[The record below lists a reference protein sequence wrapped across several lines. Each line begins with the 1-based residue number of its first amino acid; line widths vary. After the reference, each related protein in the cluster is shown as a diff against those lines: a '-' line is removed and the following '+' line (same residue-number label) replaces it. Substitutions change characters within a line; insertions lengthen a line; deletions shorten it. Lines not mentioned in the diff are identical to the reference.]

1 MDTSSLPTKNNLIR
15 IKDKLKLSRQGHELL
30 EKKKFILTVE
40 KNKYIQKKKQ
50 LEQELNDL
58 FLEAYE
64 KLKDAI
70 VDVGIDELI
79 DISEEIK
86 LDNSVSIMY
95 KSVMGV
101 ELPTIIY
108 DQNDTKLEYGLYNTK
123 ISVDETIIK
132 FNKIKELI
140 VKLAEL
146 DNTISRLN
154 KSIFLKNRQ

>member
-1 MDTSSLPTKNNLIR
+1 
-15 IKDKLKLSRQGHELL
+15 
-30 EKKKFILTVE
+30 
-40 KNKYIQKKKQ
+40 
-50 LEQELNDL
+50 
-58 FLEAYE
+58 
-64 KLKDAI
+64 
-70 VDVGIDELI
+70 
-79 DISEEIK
+79 
-86 LDNSVSIMY
+86 
-95 KSVMGV
+95 MGV